1 MKRKLNTI
9 CINILQQF
17 NQIIVKNKFDI
28 STENSND
35 YECISQFREII
46 RMKNSKSFS
55 TSNRANRSDTREIV
69 SDRRLVSLIVPSLHP
84 RYPSR
89 G

>member
-55 TSNRANRSDTREIV
+55 TSNRANRSDAREIV